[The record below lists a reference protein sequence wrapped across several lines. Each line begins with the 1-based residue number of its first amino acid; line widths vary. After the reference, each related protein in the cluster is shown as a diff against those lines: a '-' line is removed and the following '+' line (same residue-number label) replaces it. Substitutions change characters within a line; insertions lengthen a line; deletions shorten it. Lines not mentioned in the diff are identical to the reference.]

1 MVNKLIEQEVMS
13 EDRTDNISCQNS
25 FKVGLEKLEQICD
38 VLYALEERD
47 RDRLKNRFEAM
58 EDKLKRDE

>member
-25 FKVGLEKLEQICD
+25 FKVGLEKLE
-38 VLYALEERD
+38 
-47 RDRLKNRFEAM
+47 
-58 EDKLKRDE
+58 